1 MRRPSPRAHAGFVLA
16 ATLLPL
22 CVFASPLRLQLARF
36 DSAVTDVPDLSAQT
50 LQDRTAYG
58 LTQAL
63 ALDKGRATLVAPGA
77 LEDADLLVGGK
88 LGRNGTKYQLVYVLQ
103 TRAEP
108 RLRTQLSYEFV
119 NPRLSDRGV
128 TVMAQEVLTEA
139 VKLEEARKAQAAA
152 APQPT
157 PAPEP
162 EPRVARAPAAPPPEP
177 ERVSSPPVPQAPR
190 EREPVAS
197 LEPEAPSNVFEARQQ
212 PLVVIHTGLT
222 GLYVPGSGAAGF
234 GAAVEPKWNIT
245 DSLAAGFRFDGGVT
259 MGGSIAARGTTSFSA
274 GASAATLVKGE
285 FLLGRHGVRPFVGVG
300 AGMYMLA
307 NQSVAASVEGAGLN
321 QSGGTFFGVAPQFG
335 VDFGGVRL
343 GLTYNHILGADVV
356 VEQNINAGIEA
367 ERIHRNYLQ
376 VEIAF
381 RVARFGTPRR
391 PVGASRY

>member
-1 MRRPSPRAHAGFVLA
+1 MRHPSPRAHAGLVLA
-16 ATLLPL
+16 ATLVPL
-22 CVFASPLRLQLARF
+22 CVFAAPLRLQLSSF
-36 DSAVTDVPDLSAQT
+36 DSAVTDVPDLSAQAV
-50 LQDRTAYG
+50 QNRTAYG

-63 ALDKGRATLVAPGA
+63 ALDQGRATLVAPGA

-88 LGRNGTKYQLVYVLQ
+88 LGRNGTKYQLIYVLQ
-103 TRAEP
+103 TRQEP
-108 RLRTQLSYEFV
+108 KLRTQLSYEFV

-128 TVMAQEVLTEA
+128 TVMAQDVISEA
-139 VKLEEARKAQAAA
+139 VKLEEARKAQAVAL
-152 APQPT
+152 QPM
-157 PAPEP
+157 PAPKP
-162 EPRVARAPAAPPPEP
+162 SVARAPAAPPPEP
-177 ERVSSPPVPQAPR
+177 ERVSSPPAPQAPR

-197 LEPEAPSNVFEARQQ
+197 LAPEDPSDTYEARQQ

-245 DSLAAGFRFDGGVT
+245 DSLSAGFRFDAGIT

-274 GASAATLVKGE
+274 GASAATLAKGE
-285 FLLGRHGVRPFVGVG
+285 FLLGRRGVRPFVGVG

-321 QSGGTFFGVAPQFG
+321 QSGGTFFGVAPQLG

-356 VEQNINAGIEA
+356 VEQNVNAGIEA